1 MKMTSSNVT
10 GLCHFSNNF
19 YKINNFIR
27 LISSCKSVLPISTKG
42 ILNSKVCT
50 LELWNTILKRRANY
64 CPRKLCGLQH
74 GSPTPLSQRTAHC
87 MEIFLDN
94 LLFIIKLQACC
105 LGKYVTSTWWYCSLL
120 DSLTPSA
127 PSRYQLQQ
135 EEPDS
140 HQNILL
146 SSTNSSSLL

>member
-10 GLCHFSNNF
+10 ALCHFSNNF

-27 LISSCKSVLPISTKG
+27 LISSCKRVLPISTKG

-50 LELWNTILKRRANY
+50 RELRNTVLKCRANY

-87 MEIFLDN
+87 MEILLDN
-94 LLFIIKLQACC
+94 LLFIIKFQACC
-105 LGKYVTSTWWYCSLL
+105 LGKYVTSTRYCSLL
-120 DSLTPSA
+120 DSLTHST

-135 EEPDS
+135 EGPDS

-146 SSTNSSSLL
+146 SNTKSSSLL